1 MTRRQVRKEVINV
14 IESLANEQVKKIVKW
29 KKSAK
34 ARREENIFLAEG
46 PKMVG
51 EALSLGLAK
60 QVYLTEDFLKRED
73 KFVNE
78 FLPGFSEAEG
88 KGNIQPKPGNVQ
100 KKPGDAAGAFVQ
112 LVSPAVF
119 AQMSDTVTPQGILCV
134 AERPDYQLPDILR
147 KKELSLLV
155 LEDVQ
160 DPGNVGTMLRTAE
173 AAGVDAVIFSKG
185 CVDAFSPKV
194 VRSTMGAI
202 FRLPFFV
209 AEDFPGELRTLKEA
223 GIRFYAA
230 HLQGTKDYHEECF
243 SGRTAILIGNESR
256 GLTKE
261 TSALA
266 DVLVKI
272 PMLGEVESLNASVAA
287 ALLMYE
293 RRFPHR
299 Q

>member
-1 MTRRQVRKEVINV
+1 M

-34 ARREENIFLAEG
+34 VRREDNIFLAEG

-60 QVYLTEDFLKRED
+60 QVYLTGDFLKKEGEYIKHFFPELSEEGEAKLSQKRRD
-73 KFVNE
+73 GNE
-78 FLPGFSEAEG
+78 AL
-88 KGNIQPKPGNVQ
+88 
-100 KKPGDAAGAFVQ
+100 VQ

-134 AERPDYQLPDILR
+134 AERPAYQLSEIL
-147 KKELSLLV
+147 KKNMLSLLV
-155 LEDVQ
+155 LENVQ

-209 AEDFPGELRTLKEA
+209 AEDFPGELRALKEA

-230 HLQGTKDYHEECF
+230 HLQGTKDYHEECY
-243 SGRTAILIGNESR
+243 SRRTAILIGNESK
-256 GLTKE
+256 GLTRE

-272 PMLGEVESLNASVAA
+272 PMSGQVESLNASIAA

>member
-1 MTRRQVRKEVINV
+1 M

-51 EALSLGLAK
+51 EALTLGLAR
-60 QVYLTEDFLKRED
+60 QVYLTGDFLKRED
-73 KFVNE
+73 KFVKE
-78 FLPGFSEAEG
+78 FLSGFSEAGE
-88 KGNIQPKPGNVQ
+88 KGNIQPRPGNVQ
-100 KKPGDAAGAFVQ
+100 KKQGDAAGVFVQ
-112 LVSPAVF
+112 LVSPAAF

-134 AERPDYQLPDILR
+134 AGRPSYQLSEILK

-173 AAGVDAVIFSKG
+173 AAGVDAVILSQG
-185 CVDAFSPKV
+185 CADIFSPKV

-202 FRLPFFV
+202 FRLPCFV
-209 AEDFPGELRTLKEA
+209 AEDFLGLLRELKEG
-223 GIRFYAA
+223 GICLYAA
-230 HLQGTKDYHEECF
+230 HLHGTKEYHEECYKE
-243 SGRTAILIGNESR
+243 RTAVLIGNESK

-266 DVLVKI
+266 DVRVKI
-272 PMLGEVESLNASVAA
+272 PMSGEVESLNASVAA
-287 ALLMYE
+287 ALLLYE
-293 RRFPHR
+293 RRYPHCT
-299 Q
+299 QK